1 MAREQYEDQVRLLV
15 RLLPLLAEEPDFAL
29 KGGTAINL
37 FHRDLPRLSVDI
49 DLTYLPV
56 KPRDESLDE
65 IRVAMDRL
73 VDGAVRIQGVQARA
87 IAGGGGGATRILARA
102 GAATVKIET
111 SPVMRGVVFDP
122 KVMRVS
128 PSVEEAFGFVE
139 ARIVSFEDLFGGKLH
154 AALDRQHPRDLYDV
168 RLLYENEGLTD
179 PLFAAFLVYLACS
192 GRPPHELLDPSLP
205 DIEPIYQNEFV
216 GMTHEPVAM
225 ETLLETRERL
235 IDDIRQRLTGK
246 TAAYLRSLHEGNAD
260 FGLIGLPDAADLP
273 AVRWKLHNIER
284 LKANDPDKH
293 REHGDRLAAL
303 LQ

>member
-1 MAREQYEDQVRLLV
+1 MARKRYENQVRLLV
-15 RLLPLLAEEPDFAL
+15 RLLPLLEEEPDFAL

-56 KPRDESLDE
+56 KPREESLAD
-65 IRVAMDRL
+65 IRAAMDRL
-73 VDGAVRIQGVQARA
+73 VDRAAKIQGVRANA
-87 IAGGGGGATRILARA
+87 IAGGGGVDTRLLARA

-122 KVMRVS
+122 EMKRVS
-128 PSVEEAFGFVE
+128 PVVEEAFGFAE
-139 ARIVSFEDLFGGKLH
+139 ARIVSFEDLFGSKLH

-179 PLFAAFLVYLACS
+179 PLFDAFLVYVACS
-192 GRPPHELLDPSLP
+192 SRPPHELLDPGLP
-205 DIEPIYQNEFV
+205 DIGRVYENEFA
-216 GMTHEPVAM
+216 GMTREPVSL

-235 IDDIRQRLTGK
+235 IEDMRRRLTGK
-246 TAAYLRSLHEGNAD
+246 AAAFLHSLHEGDAE

-273 AVRWKLHNIER
+273 AVRWKLHNIQR
-284 LKANDPDKH
+284 LKANGPDKH
-293 REHGDRLAAL
+293 REQRDRLAAI